1 MSTTGTVPAGV
12 ERLSG
17 VAGAP
22 PGLVGGEVDGEV
34 DAAGTEPAAGSDP
47 APTLGD
53 PSRALGDLAP
63 ALGDPARTESG
74 RGVAPRPP
82 ARARERQATPR
93 VSLTSDRIVAA
104 GLGIADAEGLE
115 AVSMRRVAA
124 ALGVGTM
131 TLYTHVQDKDALL
144 ALMRDALFAEHLVT
158 DLGPDWRT
166 GLTRIARRTRECL
179 LSHPWVLA
187 LGLRP
192 ALGPNK
198 LRHIEQVLA
207 AASGITSDPAAQR
220 TIIHAVDDLVIGC
233 ATQELAAKALGADV
247 PQPMCGLRRRI
258 DADPALRGLLDSG
271 VFPHLAQMLAGDAP
285 FAAERFEQALTWLL
299 DGIER
304 TYRDGT

>member
-1 MSTTGTVPAGV
+1 MSTTGTVPADV
-12 ERLSG
+12 ERPSG
-17 VAGAP
+17 AAGEP
-22 PGLVGGEVDGEV
+22 PGLVGGEL
-34 DAAGTEPAAGSDP
+34 DAARAEPDAF
-47 APTLGD
+47 GD
-53 PSRALGDLAP
+53 PVP
-63 ALGDPARTESG
+63 AFGDPVRTDSG
-74 RGVAPRPP
+74 QGAAPRPP
-82 ARARERQATPR
+82 TRARERQATPR
-93 VSLTSDRIVAA
+93 SSLTSDRIVAA

-207 AASGITSDPAAQR
+207 AASGITSDTAAQR

-271 VFPHLAQMLAGDAP
+271 VFPHLAQMLADDAP

>member
-1 MSTTGTVPAGV
+1 MSLAGEMSTTGTVPAGV
-12 ERLSG
+12 ERPSG

-22 PGLVGGEVDGEV
+22 PGPVGGEV
-34 DAAGTEPAAGSDP
+34 DAAGTEPAAG
-47 APTLGD
+47 GD
-53 PSRALGDLAP
+53 PAP
-63 ALGDPARTESG
+63 ALGDPVRTESG
-74 RGVAPRPP
+74 RGAAPRPP

-93 VSLTSDRIVAA
+93 ASLTSDRIVAA

-207 AASGITSDPAAQR
+207 AASGITSDTAAQR

-233 ATQELAAKALGADV
+233 ATQELAAKALCADV